1 MGRFG
6 LSGVF
11 RVAGFLDQCVSEQ
24 VAKKLVWGST
34 YYELAAQSLRPR
46 YLSVH
51 GLIPPNRHL
60 DTPVVKTV
68 YKLNF

>member
-11 RVAGFLDQCVSEQ
+11 RVAGF
-24 VAKKLVWGST
+24 
-34 YYELAAQSLRPR
+34 YELAAQSLRPR